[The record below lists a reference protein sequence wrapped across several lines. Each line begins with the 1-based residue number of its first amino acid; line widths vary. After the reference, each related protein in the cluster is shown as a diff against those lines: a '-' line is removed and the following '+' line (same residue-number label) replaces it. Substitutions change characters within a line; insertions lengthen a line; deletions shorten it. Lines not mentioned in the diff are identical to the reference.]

1 MNAPTPAGVLPART
15 PFDRLYSLDVS
26 KHVEKKN
33 NLSYLSWAWAVAE
46 LMKADPSANWTIH
59 APTVYPDGTMMVA
72 CTVTAFDKPI
82 YMWLP
87 VMDHRNKAIQNPNAF
102 DINKNQ
108 MRCLVKA
115 ISCHGL
121 GLYIYAG
128 EDLPEADKGQQ
139 DAEEAKLLEQYRE
152 ASLKGMEA
160 LKAFH
165 KALPDSQIK
174 VRVYQHHR
182 DSLAA
187 AAKQADEVKS

>member
-15 PFDRLYSLDVS
+15 PFERLYSLDVS

-46 LMKADPSANWTIH
+46 LMKADPSANWQIH
-59 APTVYPDGTMMVA
+59 APTTYPDGTMMVA

-128 EDLPEADKGQQ
+128 EDLPEAAEITDSDI
-139 DAEEAKLLEQYRE
+139 DAAIQILEVAADSGEETFQKAISKVSEAVKAKIPPNV
-152 ASLKGMEA
+152 K
-160 LKAFH
+160 
-165 KALPDSQIK
+165 KALVTRSKAIG
-174 VRVYQHHR
+174 
-182 DSLAA
+182 A
-187 AAKQADEVKS
+187 QA